1 MAVPGTREWTVA
13 GEVEKYLTAFNG
25 ANELHDRLLH
35 AADVIQE
42 FADALRDELEERFDA
57 IASDWPTADE
67 LKGLFRDLAQSREQ
81 AWALW
86 RLVPKEM
93 RVHLPSP
100 DRIGQEI
107 EGNADDDNDE

>member
-1 MAVPGTREWTVA
+1 MA

-86 RLVPKEM
+86 RSVPKEM

-107 EGNADDDNDE
+107 EGNADDDNDA